1 MNAAYEVV
9 VKCFLDLWKTHGK
22 SEEITDTE
30 TYNLEPSSVSFQF
43 LHKAWRMK
51 SSPSQITFMGVRERI
66 YNNH

>member
-1 MNAAYEVV
+1 MNAAYEVA

-43 LHKAWRMK
+43 LHKTWADEIK
-51 SSPSQITFMGVRERI
+51 PEPYNLHGGAREDL
-66 YNNH
+66 